1 MQEGFTPDEIRQ
13 CVTRDAARIEPTGKA
28 GTEFVKPAKAFFGP
42 SRHFTEEWAVPVDRN
57 KFLQT
62 RVSKKVMPLVWWVV
76 QDIAAL
82 NRNTTYKKR
91 QEIY

>member
-1 MQEGFTPDEIRQ
+1 M
-13 CVTRDAARIEPTGKA
+13 
-28 GTEFVKPAKAFFGP
+28 KPAKAFFGP

-91 QEIY
+91 QEMY